1 MAIPPSLDIDL
12 FVLPKGAHEWVL
24 ARVKRWEEADSAEPR
39 RELWRVGP
47 RRRPLAPGDQVL
59 SLAGERGAGKTW
71 LLQYLAE
78 HDRHLS
84 SRAIYLDLEE
94 RFGFEEPEGYL
105 QAVRNRLENGNQSR
119 RVLLL
124 DAVPPQIDEHLRS
137 VEDEVLRVCLAQRS
151 SLVIMALDHPCQVCW
166 RSPSLRGGG
175 YFQLSPFQ
183 PPQTQRH
190 FQRLQQ
196 HGLVRPGCEADEL
209 LKDTTGLPLLNYL
222 LATHPR
228 IEAFELLLKHWFSR
242 IPAEDRERV
251 RHYLVAVCLL
261 EVLEHGSI
269 QKMLEVYY
277 HYMPDAAG
285 YPAHASG
292 VRNVLQKYW
301 LAQAMPGFPGR
312 IVLVESVRH
321 AVEELLRI
329 KDQSLHLLLSEMAT
343 VLCGSRT

>member
-1 MAIPPSLDIDL
+1 MAIPASLDVDL
-12 FVLPKGAHEWVL
+12 FVLPKGAYEFVL
-24 ARVKRWEEADSAEPR
+24 ARFKRWEEAHPGGAR
-39 RELWRVGP
+39 RELWRVGLH
-47 RRRPLAPGDQVL
+47 RRPLAPGDQVL

-71 LLQYLAE
+71 LLQYLAQ

-84 SRAIYLDLEE
+84 PRATYLDLEE
-94 RFGFEEPEGYL
+94 RFEYDEPEHYL
-105 QAVRNRLENGNQSR
+105 QAVRRRLEENGDPK

-124 DAVPPQIDEHLRS
+124 DAVPPQLDEHLRG
-137 VEDEVLRVCLAQRS
+137 VEDEVLRVCLAQHS
-151 SLVIMALDHPCQVCW
+151 SLVIMALDHPSQVCW

-175 YFQLSPFQ
+175 YHQMGAF
-183 PPQTQRH
+183 PPPLTQRH

-196 HGLVRPGCEADEL
+196 SGLLRPGCEVGEL
-209 LKDTTGLPLLNYL
+209 LKDATGLPLLNYL

-228 IEAFELLLKHWFSR
+228 IKAFELLLEHWFSR
-242 IPAEDRERV
+242 IPLDERERV
-251 RHYLVAVCLL
+251 HHYLVAVCPL

-301 LAQAMPGFPGR
+301 LAQPMPGSPGR
-312 IVLVESVRH
+312 ITLVSSVRH
-321 AVEELLRI
+321 AVEELLRTR
-329 KDQSLHLLLSEMAT
+329 DQSLHLLLLEMAK
-343 VLCGSRT
+343 VLCGSRS